1 MALPG
6 HGKGGIYA
14 EQSISKCNLT
24 EQSVASPAGISAV
37 FSTAHSIYLQEHTF
51 CRRPLISN
59 DLTSNILTLAP
70 LIMTSHHT
78 FAPVLTITGPRKKWG
93 GVRKSGPKKKGE
105 GGERVGPGG
114 KGNEEPTESSP
125 VPFAADGIAREDHEP
140 FQRSRCSSTPL
151 FEFCHEGR
159 KLV

>member
-78 FAPVLTITGPRKKWG
+78 FAPVLTITGPRKKW
-93 GVRKSGPKKKGE
+93 E
-105 GGERVGPGG
+105 GSERVGPRR
-114 KGNEEPTESSP
+114 KGRVAKEWGQEERGMRSQRKVRLSRSLPMGLLEKTMSL
-125 VPFAADGIAREDHEP
+125 FRDLDAAQP
-140 FQRSRCSSTPL
+140 RSLNFVMRVGS
-151 FEFCHEGR
+151 
-159 KLV
+159 